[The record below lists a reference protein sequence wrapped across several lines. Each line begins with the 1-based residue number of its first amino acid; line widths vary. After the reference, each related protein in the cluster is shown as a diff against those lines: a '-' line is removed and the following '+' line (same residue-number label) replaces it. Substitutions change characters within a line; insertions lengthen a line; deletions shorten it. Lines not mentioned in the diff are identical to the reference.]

1 MPVMY
6 FVHPQTKGRA
16 RVRVT
21 RTKDAKRVAA
31 LFTSRGY
38 RRVSAEEYRAWVR
51 RYPLAELDAQAVR
64 RDEDEE
70 TSAP

>member
-6 FVHPQTKGRA
+6 FVHPETKGRA
-16 RVRVT
+16 RVRVPAE
-21 RTKDAKRVAA
+21 DARQVAA
-31 LFTSRGY
+31 LFTAQGY

-64 RDEDEE
+64 EE
-70 TSAP
+70 NQAP